1 MQNLG
6 QFPVKINHHLSI
18 TDEERDALVNACAFF
33 HWFFSGGEGV
43 SQEWSEVAR
52 DSRIELFDQLATKI
66 ARG

>member
-33 HWFFSGGEGV
+33 HEFFTEGQQCV
-43 SQEWSEVAR
+43 THWRDVAR
-52 DSRIELFDQLATKI
+52 DQRLELFDQLSTKI
-66 ARG
+66 ARI